1 MRTILQTTL
10 LHTFILFCVVAFT
23 GCASDLE
30 QKMQKQDTVDIQDT
44 EIKTSF
50 TQEEF
55 QENMNKVSSIFLNTR
70 SSNLN
75 DEIAEE
81 VISPFIQDGN
91 FIKEQL
97 LKDESLTL
105 AARDSIQ
112 NLTDPETAILSLY
125 ANAINRELSC
135 MTRARATN
143 MNLHCIGE
151 ALVGG
156 GSVTGG
162 VTTAFVLKVGM
173 KTALRLACS
182 ALGGMV
188 GGALTAAMYI
198 NDYNICMEEHGL

>member
-1 MRTILQTTL
+1 MKIILQTTL
-10 LHTFILFCVVAFT
+10 LHTFILFCVVIFT
-23 GCASDLE
+23 GCSSDLE
-30 QKMQKQDTVDIQDT
+30 QKMPKQDTVDIQIT
-44 EIKTSF
+44 EIMTSF

-55 QENMNKVSSIFLNTR
+55 LENMNKVSNIVFNTR

-81 VISPFIQDGN
+81 VLSPFIQDGN

-97 LKDESLTL
+97 LEDESLTL
-105 AARDSIQ
+105 AAKDSIQ

-125 ANAINRELSC
+125 ANAIKMELSC
-135 MTRARATN
+135 TTRAKATN

-162 VTTAFVLKVGM
+162 ATTAFVVKVGM

-182 ALGGMV
+182 VLGGMV

-198 NDYNICMEEHGL
+198 NDYNICMEEYGL